1 MNRKEVKNMITLTIV
16 EQVKKGARVETK
28 RSIKMIHSMDKARKM
43 IPPIVAEMKSA
54 EKEKREPK
62 IRIDAVSYDTKS
74 ERTMLLELNSIKS
87 IDNETEK

>member
-1 MNRKEVKNMITLTIV
+1 MITLTIV

-28 RSIKMIHSMDKARKM
+28 RSIKMVHSMDKARKM

-74 ERTMLLELNSIKS
+74 ERTMLLELNAIKS
-87 IDNETEK
+87 IDNESEK

>member
-1 MNRKEVKNMITLTIV
+1 MITLTIV

-28 RSIKMIHSMDKARKM
+28 RSIKMVHSMDKARKM

-74 ERTMLLELNSIKS
+74 ERTMLLELNAIRS
-87 IDNETEK
+87 IDNESDK

>member
-1 MNRKEVKNMITLTIV
+1 MITLTIV
-16 EQVKKGARVETK
+16 EQVKKGSRVETK
-28 RSIKMIHSMDKARKM
+28 RSIKLVHSMDKARKM

-74 ERTMLLELNSIKS
+74 ERTMLLELNAIKS
-87 IDNETEK
+87 IDNESDK